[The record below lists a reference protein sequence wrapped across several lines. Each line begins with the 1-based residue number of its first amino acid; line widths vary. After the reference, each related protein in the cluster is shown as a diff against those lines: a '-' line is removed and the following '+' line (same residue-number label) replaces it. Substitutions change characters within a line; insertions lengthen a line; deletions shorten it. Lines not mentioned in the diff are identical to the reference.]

1 MIPPEVTDR
10 EKSYFPVPALKHLE
24 GPYLELV
31 KEALH
36 APVAR
41 ERGIF
46 QQEYVNRLL
55 GELMTVSPGSGA
67 TSSGR

>member
-1 MIPPEVTDR
+1 MKEASRRVIPPEVTDR

-41 ERGIF
+41 E
-46 QQEYVNRLL
+46 
-55 GELMTVSPGSGA
+55 A
-67 TSSGR
+67 ASSSRST